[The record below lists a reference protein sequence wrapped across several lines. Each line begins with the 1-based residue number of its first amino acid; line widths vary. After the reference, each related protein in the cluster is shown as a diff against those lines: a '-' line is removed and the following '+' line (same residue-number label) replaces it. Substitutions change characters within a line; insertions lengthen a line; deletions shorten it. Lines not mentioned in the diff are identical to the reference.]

1 MNKKIIVIGILLLIL
16 LSFAF
21 IGHKN
26 ARNAPGDEQQTPC
39 ASAPTE
45 YMSLCEQKVAWLDQ
59 KLVEWKPV
67 EYKAM
72 DFDVYHVYASDNMF
86 VKTNSDIDAK
96 MLDAILEVDPD
107 TVLLYIRPKE
117 YFSQKERYDK
127 LINKIRDSGKKL
139 FIGARFDDIEMNF
152 NSYDKALSDYTKNII
167 ALIKPDYYGIVIEPE
182 TMEIKYNFDASD
194 ADWKGLVGRIAGLS
208 KQLSPNTK
216 TAVAG
221 HKEELSFL
229 RIVSDIKDLDIVGF
243 DIYGM
248 EGIYSEYSG
257 YLGKG
262 DVVGSAIDYANSKG
276 KETWILETWTSAMI
290 TSQQTAISVKEF
302 MKPID
307 AKWLRLMI
315 YYAQMHNMKAIAP
328 FYTGKFVYYGSDQ
341 NEFVS
346 ALNNKQRTPAFYAYK
361 SVIEEIRNKK
371 QSEAKDGANS
381 IVNIN
386 KDESMPDSN
395 KKVNDWIGEGAI
407 YEVNIASFSTKKTY
421 SELTGFIPKLKS
433 LGIKTIYL
441 LPIWNSIETQKNKTS
456 GYSLINSELNLNY
469 GTEEELKQLVN
480 TVHANDMKIL
490 FDLVISYRPDTSVE
504 YKNSP
509 EMFLHHKSD
518 NSIYKW
524 RWEYSI
530 DQTSPEFIAR
540 ISDMAEY
547 YVKNFD
553 IDGWRI
559 DAPQINIK
567 EGDEGNL
574 LLGNGKPIP
583 SDYGAE
589 DLLKEVKRR
598 ITAIKPDAILYA
610 EMPGPL
616 CERAPETCDTAFD
629 EYAEASYN
637 WYFSGWLNYPT
648 KLPIGSIT

>member
-346 ALNNKQRTPAFYAYK
+346 A
-361 SVIEEIRNKK
+361 
-371 QSEAKDGANS
+371 
-381 IVNIN
+381 
-386 KDESMPDSN
+386 
-395 KKVNDWIGEGAI
+395 
-407 YEVNIASFSTKKTY
+407 
-421 SELTGFIPKLKS
+421 
-433 LGIKTIYL
+433 
-441 LPIWNSIETQKNKTS
+441 
-456 GYSLINSELNLNY
+456 
-469 GTEEELKQLVN
+469 
-480 TVHANDMKIL
+480 
-490 FDLVISYRPDTSVE
+490 
-504 YKNSP
+504 
-509 EMFLHHKSD
+509 
-518 NSIYKW
+518 
-524 RWEYSI
+524 
-530 DQTSPEFIAR
+530 
-540 ISDMAEY
+540 
-547 YVKNFD
+547 
-553 IDGWRI
+553 
-559 DAPQINIK
+559 
-567 EGDEGNL
+567 
-574 LLGNGKPIP
+574 
-583 SDYGAE
+583 
-589 DLLKEVKRR
+589 
-598 ITAIKPDAILYA
+598 
-610 EMPGPL
+610 
-616 CERAPETCDTAFD
+616 
-629 EYAEASYN
+629 
-637 WYFSGWLNYPT
+637 
-648 KLPIGSIT
+648 